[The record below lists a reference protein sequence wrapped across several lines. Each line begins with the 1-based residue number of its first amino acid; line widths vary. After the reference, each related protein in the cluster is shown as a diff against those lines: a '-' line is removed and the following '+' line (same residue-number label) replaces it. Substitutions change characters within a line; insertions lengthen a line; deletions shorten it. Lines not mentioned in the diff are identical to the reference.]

1 MQCDKFLSDRALTYL
16 FDQNGSLQSGNPF
29 VSCDPLSNFSI
40 LNELVSS
47 HQEMCFFGSFDN
59 NPHFSIASLNSAW
72 LSHRRSEGETDRGNL
87 RIDPPICQHFLD
99 KLDDDAFKVFMTHH
113 PLDWLEE
120 NDRQTIENLL
130 TANYDL
136 VLLGHNHNPAS
147 VSGVF
152 NAGPCLMLHSP
163 AVHSDTSAGSNAYSI
178 IQIDATHKRYEV
190 VYRSYSQPRDCFIA
204 GEDLAPNGIKYPT
217 PEDRTHWHQIRT
229 QTASELL
236 ARFQNSGP
244 IDFDD
249 WYDKQFISKT
259 KSRHQLVEPRV
270 TRVKSH
276 GAERQGGVSQRLCT
290 ALGSRLHRQF
300 VVGPQ
305 DSGLTSAAF
314 VFSRHV
320 AEHFELYEAV
330 PIYVNLNKVQINRAT
345 LVREAGRTS
354 PVSFTHR
361 EVETLAREGGL
372 LYIFDQIGLPES
384 DQMNSVLRTLDRY
397 FPKCASVFFCAA
409 DGGLLGSGPGQDVD
423 DININPTKDTI
434 FEMAQFDVEEI
445 LELIRSQRSGASPT
459 RTATDINQSCCKL
472 QANE

>member
-1 MQCDKFLSDRALTYL
+1 MIFSAVHISDLHFKNDHPSLHRLRLLRDDILEYTNNRPFYIAFSGDLVRAGDDDLYAILFDEFFAPVTDKASGIYLTPGNHDIQQDIASKMQCDKLLSDGALTYL
-16 FDQNGSLQSGNPF
+16 FDENASLQSGNPF
-29 VSCDPLSNFSI
+29 VSCDPLSNFSV
-40 LNELVSS
+40 LNEIVSS
-47 HQEMCFFGSFDN
+47 HQEMSFFGSFDN

-72 LSHRRSEGETDRGNL
+72 LSYRRSEGETDRGNL

-163 AVHSDTSAGSNAYSI
+163 AVHSVTSTGSNAYSI
-178 IQIDATHKRYEV
+178 IQIDATHKRYEI
-190 VYRSYSQPRDCFIA
+190 VYRSYSQPRDCFVA

-236 ARFQNSGP
+236 ARLQNSGP

-249 WYDKQFISKT
+249 WYDKHIISKT

-270 TRVKSH
+270 TRVKPD

-314 VFSRHV
+314 VFFRHV
-320 AEHFELYEAV
+320 TEHFELYEAC
-330 PIYVNLNKVQINRAT
+330 L
-345 LVREAGRTS
+345 
-354 PVSFTHR
+354 
-361 EVETLAREGGL
+361 
-372 LYIFDQIGLPES
+372 
-384 DQMNSVLRTLDRY
+384 
-397 FPKCASVFFCAA
+397 
-409 DGGLLGSGPGQDVD
+409 SG
-423 DININPTKDTI
+423 
-434 FEMAQFDVEEI
+434 
-445 LELIRSQRSGASPT
+445 
-459 RTATDINQSCCKL
+459 
-472 QANE
+472 